1 MIFIGIKII
10 RVRKYLI
17 LKAKNPTPNQ
27 IVFLQVIKTYLFTP
41 NTEYFQMLQEHT
53 EHVELLQ

>member
-1 MIFIGIKII
+1 MIFIGIKIMH
-10 RVRKYLI
+10 VRKHPV
-17 LKAKNPTPNQ
+17 LKAKNPSPNQ
-27 IVFLQVIKTYLFTP
+27 IVFLQDIKTFSFTP